1 MADTE
6 THRILRQWLTRAVSG
21 EAHAVGLVVGSV
33 HPHVVDYCAARMDRH
48 TRAHTPVEDVAQ
60 EVCLALT
67 RALPRFRDRD
77 GSLLRFTMGI
87 AAHKVADA
95 RRAAGRR
102 GPAPVRAVPVP
113 GPDEAVLDDEMRSS
127 VRDFVDR
134 LPEGQRCVLHM
145 RIVQGLSAERTA
157 ELLGTS
163 AGAVRVTQHRA
174 LHRIRLQLAE
184 SGFSS
189 RSPH

>member
-6 THRILRQWLTRAVSG
+6 THQILRQWLPRAVSG
-21 EAHAVGLVVGSV
+21 EPHAVGMVVGSV

-60 EVCLALT
+60 EVCLALM
-67 RALPRFRDRD
+67 RALPRFRDRG
-77 GSLLRFTMGI
+77 GSLLRFTFGI

-102 GPAPVRAVPVP
+102 GPTPVRAVPES
-113 GPDEAVLDDEMRSS
+113 GPEETVLDDELRLS
-127 VRDFVDR
+127 VRELVDR
-134 LPEGQRCVLHM
+134 LPEGQRHVLQL

-157 ELLGTS
+157 ELLGTT
-163 AGAVRVTQHRA
+163 AGAVRVAQHRA
-174 LHRIRLQLAE
+174 LQRIRLQLNE
-184 SGFSS
+184 SG
-189 RSPH
+189 HG